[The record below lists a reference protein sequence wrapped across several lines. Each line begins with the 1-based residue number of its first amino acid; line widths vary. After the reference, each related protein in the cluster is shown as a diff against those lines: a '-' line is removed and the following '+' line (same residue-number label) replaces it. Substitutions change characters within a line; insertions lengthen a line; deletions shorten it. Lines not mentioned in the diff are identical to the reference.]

1 MPRRILV
8 TRAAAPRAAVRRVAA
23 CCLLTAAALAS
34 WGCPGSKQGEGPN
47 AQSPE
52 RQSDAEYDLARDL
65 FAKGN
70 PRAALDHAQ
79 KAVSLNDENEKAN
92 YMVSVIYLSFC
103 SGDRGY
109 SAPDC
114 RLDEA
119 EKYARASVKANA
131 HFRDGTN
138 LLAQILIDEKKCAEA
153 VSVIE
158 PLTRDAAYVH
168 PYLAWGNLGWAQVC
182 AGQVDAG
189 IASLR
194 NAISAEPR
202 FCVGHYRLGVA
213 LEKKGDAAGAEQ
225 SLGNAIGADP
235 QCDALQDAW
244 EARCSVRMRL
254 GKMEDAR
261 KDCEKCKEISAAT
274 PTGKACEQ
282 RLQKLP
288 AASGPQK
295 APASG
300 SAASTTP

>member
-1 MPRRILV
+1 M
-8 TRAAAPRAAVRRVAA
+8 
-23 CCLLTAAALAS
+23 LAT
-34 WGCPGSKQGEGPN
+34 WGCTGNKGGSGPN

-52 RQSDAEYDLARDL
+52 RQSDAEYDLARDM

-103 SGDRGY
+103 STDRGY

-119 EKYARASVKANA
+119 EKFARASVKANPQ
-131 HFRDGTN
+131 FRDGTN
-138 LLAQILIDEKKCAEA
+138 LLAQVLIDEKKCPEA
-153 VSVIE
+153 IQAIE
-158 PLTRDAAYVH
+158 PLTRDAAYVF
-168 PYLAWGNLGWAQVC
+168 PNLAWGNLGWAQVC
-182 AGQVDAG
+182 AGQIDAG

-194 NAISAEPR
+194 NSVSAEPR

-213 LEKKGDAAGAEQ
+213 LEKKGDLPSAEQ
-225 SLGNAIGADP
+225 SFTNAITADP
-235 QCDALQDAW
+235 QCEGLQDAW
-244 EARCSVRMRL
+244 EARCGLRMRL
-254 GKMEDAR
+254 GKMDDAR
-261 KDCEKCKEISAAT
+261 KDCEKCKEISVAT
-274 PTGKACEQ
+274 TTGKACEQ